1 MTAEPPGADVD
12 VARTLLAL
20 RRYVAAPLPGT
31 ALRLCGFVH
40 SGRGRVRLYLSERA
54 DAAGP
59 AATAV
64 DLPTR
69 LPGGTP
75 RPPWWYVGLLRELA
89 LLLGGSGGA
98 SPPGAPADPFCGRA
112 LDAGPLLAAG
122 LLPDEAGADGDDA
135 LDYVIAD
142 LVGDPLWSEARA
154 TVAPEL
160 YTVTGFVRP
169 APGAVRVYLGH
180 DGRTIG
186 VDLATSGAD
195 GTPRIP
201 GWWAAAKLVA
211 ILNPMDAPTLE
222 ARRATDRPDP
232 YCEAVYDLTTW
243 A

>member
-40 SGRGRVRLYLSERA
+40 PGRGRVRLYLAERA
-54 DAAGP
+54 DAEGP
-59 AATAV
+59 AVTAV
-64 DLPTR
+64 DVPTR

-89 LLLGGSGGA
+89 PLLGGSA
-98 SPPGAPADPFCGRA
+98 DAPADPFCGRA
-112 LDAGPLLAAG
+112 VDAGPLLAAG

-142 LVGDPLWSEARA
+142 LVGDPLWAEARA

-160 YTVTGFVRP
+160 YTLTGFVRS

-180 DGRTIG
+180 DGRVIG
-186 VDLATSGAD
+186 VDLATCGGD
-195 GTPRIP
+195 GTPRMP
-201 GWWAAAKLVA
+201 GWWASAKLLA
-211 ILNPMDAPTLE
+211 ILNPGDAATLE
-222 ARRATDRPDP
+222 AHRAADRPDP
-232 YCEAVYDLTTW
+232 YCEAVYDLTAW